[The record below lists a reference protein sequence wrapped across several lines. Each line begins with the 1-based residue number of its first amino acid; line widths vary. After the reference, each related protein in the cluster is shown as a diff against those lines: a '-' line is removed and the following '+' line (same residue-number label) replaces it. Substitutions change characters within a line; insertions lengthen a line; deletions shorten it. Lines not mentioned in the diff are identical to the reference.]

1 MKHSNRERFRYYFE
15 NTFASGPI
23 GVIRWLA
30 IMSFITI
37 LLLGCVIVLFGIR
50 AEPDATDPLS
60 FLEGAWQSLM
70 ATLDSG
76 TMGGDEGW
84 AFRIVRFIATLVGIF
99 MISILIGVISAAIDG
114 KIEQLRKGKSKVL
127 ESGHTLILGWSEKI
141 FPIIDQLILANE
153 NLKKQRIVVL
163 AEMDKVEMEDAIR
176 EKIQDFKTTKIIV
189 RSGNPMISNEIQ
201 IVNPNLARAIIVLS
215 PDSEE
220 ADITVIKTVM
230 SITNSP
236 LRKKEPFHIVAE
248 IKEEANLEA
257 AELVGQGEA
266 IFIYAAD
273 LLARI
278 TAQTC
283 RQSGLAIIYTD
294 LFQFEGDEIYFQKEP
309 SLYGK
314 TFKEAAMS
322 YNTSSLI
329 GVYSEQLG
337 FQLNP
342 SGDTLLA
349 EGDSLVAL
357 SQDNDTIVVDG
368 VPADQRMKG
377 GMFVKKS
384 PEIFGPEK
392 TLMMGW
398 NENSEKIIVELDS
411 YVNAG
416 SELLILAENDL
427 DLVEL
432 TTQNL
437 TLTKRTGKLSNR
449 KVLDSVHP
457 EQFDNIILMSD
468 KSLEVQHSDAQT
480 LICLLHLRSIGALH
494 KKDLSIVSEMRDIR
508 NREVGIVAKADD
520 FIIGDNI
527 TSLILAQIAENKE
540 LFKVFNSLFDS
551 EGSEI
556 YLKPIK
562 NYWNAGEVV
571 TFYDM
576 VSRAFEYNETAIGYR
591 LMANQDNASLNFGIK
606 LNPRKDEVIGFNEGD
621 YLIVLAE
628 N

>member
-494 KKDLSIVSEMRDIR
+494 NKDLSIVSEMRDIR

>member
-1 MKHSNRERFRYYFE
+1 M
-15 NTFASGPI
+15 
-23 GVIRWLA
+23 
-30 IMSFITI
+30 
-37 LLLGCVIVLFGIR
+37 
-50 AEPDATDPLS
+50 
-60 FLEGAWQSLM
+60 
-70 ATLDSG
+70 
-76 TMGGDEGW
+76 
-84 AFRIVRFIATLVGIF
+84 
-99 MISILIGVISAAIDG
+99 
-114 KIEQLRKGKSKVL
+114 
-127 ESGHTLILGWSEKI
+127 
-141 FPIIDQLILANE
+141 
-153 NLKKQRIVVL
+153 
-163 AEMDKVEMEDAIR
+163 
-176 EKIQDFKTTKIIV
+176 
-189 RSGNPMISNEIQ
+189 
-201 IVNPNLARAIIVLS
+201 
-215 PDSEE
+215 
-220 ADITVIKTVM
+220 
-230 SITNSP
+230 
-236 LRKKEPFHIVAE
+236 
-248 IKEEANLEA
+248 
-257 AELVGQGEA
+257 
-266 IFIYAAD
+266 
-273 LLARI
+273 
-278 TAQTC
+278 
-283 RQSGLAIIYTD
+283 
-294 LFQFEGDEIYFQKEP
+294 
-309 SLYGK
+309 
-314 TFKEAAMS
+314 
-322 YNTSSLI
+322 
-329 GVYSEQLG
+329 
-337 FQLNP
+337 
-342 SGDTLLA
+342 
-349 EGDSLVAL
+349 
-357 SQDNDTIVVDG
+357 
-368 VPADQRMKG
+368 
-377 GMFVKKS
+377 KKS

-416 SELLILAENDL
+416 SELLILAEKDL

-432 TTQNL
+432 STQNL

-449 KVLDSVHP
+449 KVLGSVHP

-551 EGSEI
+551 AGSEI

>member
-141 FPIIDQLILANE
+141 FPIIGQLILANE

-357 SQDNDTIVVDG
+357 SQDNNTIVVDG

-494 KKDLSIVSEMRDIR
+494 NKDLSIVSEMRDIR

>member
-15 NTFASGPI
+15 NTFASGPM

-30 IMSFITI
+30 IMSLITI

-266 IFIYAAD
+266 IFMYAAD

-337 FQLNP
+337 IQLNP

-377 GMFVKKS
+377 GMFMKNS

-427 DLVEL
+427 DLDQL
-432 TTQNL
+432 STQNL

-494 KKDLSIVSEMRDIR
+494 NKDLSIVSEMRDIR

-556 YLKPIK
+556 YLKPIE
-562 NYWNAGEVV
+562 NYWNEGEVV

-606 LNPRKDEVIGFNEGD
+606 LNPRKDEVIGFIEGD
-621 YLIVLAE
+621 YLVVLAE

>member
-1 MKHSNRERFRYYFE
+1 MKNSNREKFRYYFE

-141 FPIIDQLILANE
+141 FSIIDQLILANE

-283 RQSGLAIIYTD
+283 RQFGLAIIYTD

-357 SQDNDTIVVDG
+357 SQDNNTIVVDG

-384 PEIFGPEK
+384 PEILGPEK

-432 TTQNL
+432 TTQNV

-480 LICLLHLRSIGALH
+480 LICLLHLRSIGA
-494 KKDLSIVSEMRDIR
+494 KYR
-508 NREVGIVAKADD
+508 
-520 FIIGDNI
+520 
-527 TSLILAQIAENKE
+527 
-540 LFKVFNSLFDS
+540 
-551 EGSEI
+551 
-556 YLKPIK
+556 
-562 NYWNAGEVV
+562 
-571 TFYDM
+571 
-576 VSRAFEYNETAIGYR
+576 RAA
-591 LMANQDNASLNFGIK
+591 
-606 LNPRKDEVIGFNEGD
+606 
-621 YLIVLAE
+621 
-628 N
+628 